1 MRSLTYYKGSLLQK
15 LVYKKS
21 DFPGK
26 RKTRKCLIS
35 LSVCLCIL
43 TGVAVSGCAAGT
55 EEEENAAF
63 ETYTMEVFRSEV
75 ASNTVNLHYTLRD
88 PQQFGIQE
96 PSVSFGSFNVDPD
109 EIRAAAENM
118 QNALLSYDYSKL
130 DIQNKI
136 TYEILNYYLRAVEK
150 AADFI
155 LYDEPLGLVSGIQTQ
170 LPVILSEY
178 PFYDRDDI
186 DTYLELMKTTED
198 YFDSLI
204 EFERD
209 KAEAGLFMAD
219 YALDTVLDQCSAF
232 LGMGEENYLYSTFA
246 ERVGEIEEL
255 TDEEKS
261 NYIQANAG
269 MIEDYVLP
277 AYEKLVSALEGM
289 RGSGENEKGLV
300 YLPDGGE
307 YYEMT
312 VKQSTGSERSIG
324 ELEDLTRRQIVDDLE
339 DMEQVLGLTADDAS
353 EAAAVVMQNNP
364 EQILGSLKEGIGN
377 AFPEVPETDLQVKY
391 VPDAMEEHLSPAF
404 YMIPAIDNTQEN
416 VIYIN
421 ESHMGDALTLFTT
434 LAHEGYP
441 GHLYQTVY
449 YEETD
454 PDPVRNIFNFGG
466 YVEGWATYAEMC
478 SYYLTPLTTEQ
489 ATLLQKNSS
498 IILGLYALAD
508 MGIHYEGWSRMDTV
522 SFFSSYGITDA
533 ETVDQIYE
541 LIIGSPGNYL
551 KYYIGYVEFLE
562 LKKEWIEER
571 GDEFSQKEFHEAVL
585 DVGPAPFGI
594 VRKYMCEV

>member
-136 TYEILNYYLRAVEK
+136 TYEMLNYYLRAVEK

-391 VPDAMEEHLSPAF
+391 VPEAMEEHLSPAF

-594 VRKYMCEV
+594 VRKYMREV

>member
-1 MRSLTYYKGSLLQK
+1 MRSLTYYRGSLLQK

-391 VPDAMEEHLSPAF
+391 VPEAMEEHLSPAF

-522 SFFSSYGITDA
+522 SFFSSYGIADA

-594 VRKYMCEV
+594 VRKYMWEV

>member
-75 ASNTVNLHYTLRD
+75 ASNTVNLHYTLGD

-522 SFFSSYGITDA
+522 SFFSSYGIADA

-594 VRKYMCEV
+594 VRKYMWEV

>member
-594 VRKYMCEV
+594 VRKYMWEV

>member
-391 VPDAMEEHLSPAF
+391 VPEAMEEHLSPAF

-594 VRKYMCEV
+594 VRKYMWEV

>member
-391 VPDAMEEHLSPAF
+391 VPEAMEEHLSPAF

-522 SFFSSYGITDA
+522 SFFSSYGIADA

-594 VRKYMCEV
+594 VRKYMWEV

>member
-391 VPDAMEEHLSPAF
+391 VPEAMEEHLSPAF

-454 PDPVRNIFNFGG
+454 PDPVRNIFNLGG

-594 VRKYMCEV
+594 VRKYMWEV

>member
-324 ELEDLTRRQIVDDLE
+324 ELEDLTRRQIVGDLE

-391 VPDAMEEHLSPAF
+391 VPEAMEEHLSPAF

-522 SFFSSYGITDA
+522 SFFSSYGIADA

-594 VRKYMCEV
+594 VRKYMWEV